1 MIKKI
6 VSLPSR
12 SHWVNIRSEL
22 SSRSYD
28 SVELASHYWKE
39 TIPVLNNVPTLLT
52 SFLENSQSKENKKAL
67 RNLVTSLLV
76 FTQTMI
82 EKTPNNTH
90 SPKTSPFEN
99 QEIIDKN
106 ILKLTTDQKIEHLLY
121 LQDQVGLT
129 PTKAIEQNINDIMSR
144 LLQCH

>member
-52 SFLENSQSKENKKAL
+52 SFHSYPIASKNRDKIQGFKFNS
-67 RNLVTSLLV
+67 
-76 FTQTMI
+76 
-82 EKTPNNTH
+82 
-90 SPKTSPFEN
+90 
-99 QEIIDKN
+99 
-106 ILKLTTDQKIEHLLY
+106 
-121 LQDQVGLT
+121 
-129 PTKAIEQNINDIMSR
+129 
-144 LLQCH
+144 